1 MSEPKPL
8 VEAAK
13 AKKAPKKARPNPRA
27 RRKGAKLLKQRK
39 HRLVAPPPGGSQYP
53 LSEVHVDRLFW
64 RAGFGPTAE
73 DRANWTGKNIYSAV
87 DWLLNAP
94 PTPLLG
100 IDPTRDG
107 QVLAPTTND
116 QDLQLE
122 WVSQMARARNPL
134 PERLTFFWHRHFG
147 NSRDEV
153 SPPQLIQNHI
163 KLFRRYA
170 DLGANPGASFR
181 NLLYET
187 TEDPSMLRFLTGE
200 DSTRRAINENY
211 GREVMELFA
220 LGVTDPSGKPN
231 YSEDDVKE
239 LAKALTGWQIDD
251 DDPDN
256 AKGFFTQNRWVD
268 GNKNILGK
276 AGNFKDR
283 DALDVVLAHPAHP
296 QFLVRKLW
304 GEFIVTPPDPGT
316 LASLVNT
323 YVATGLQIKPLMR
336 QILLHPALFESL
348 GEPNMIKPPVVYVV
362 GALRATGQSIGSTLS
377 IDSMS
382 EQGQRPYFPP
392 TVAGWEGGLSWLNT
406 NTALAR
412 FRFANRLVNLKT
424 LAPQDVPG
432 EAGDAAYDRAYAAVN
447 KPWLSDKSKGY
458 LKGLANRMP
467 GTNTAQRAARQIAL
481 RAFMLGGPD
490 AQVM

>member
-1 MSEPKPL
+1 

-13 AKKAPKKARPNPRA
+13 AKKKPKKAKPNPRA
-27 RRKGAKLLKQRK
+27 RRKGKKLLVQKERR
-39 HRLVAPPPGGSQYP
+39 HRLVAPPPGGSQIP
-53 LSEVHVDRLFW
+53 LSEAQVDRLFW

-73 DRANWTGKNIYSAV
+73 DRANWTGKNIYAAV
-87 DWLLNAP
+87 NWLLSAP
-94 PTPLLG
+94 QTPLLG

-107 QVLAPTTND
+107 RTLAPATND

-122 WVSQMARARNPL
+122 WVSQMVRVRNPL

-163 KLFRRYA
+163 KLFRKFS

-181 NLLYET
+181 DLLYEVG
-187 TEDPSMLRFLTGE
+187 EDPSMLRFLTGE

-211 GREVMELFA
+211 AREVMELFA
-220 LGVTDPSGKPN
+220 LGVTDQSGKPN

-239 LAKALTGWQIDD
+239 LAKAFTGWQIEDE
-251 DDPDN
+251 DPDN
-256 AKGFFTQNRWVD
+256 AKSYFNQSRWVN
-268 GNKNILGK
+268 GNKTVLGK
-276 AGNFKDR
+276 VGNFKHR
-283 DALDVVLAHPAHP
+283 DAIDVVLAHPAHA

-304 GEFIVTPPDPGT
+304 GEFIVTPPDPAT
-316 LASLVNT
+316 LNSLVAT
-323 YVATGLQIKPLMR
+323 YVATGFQLKPLMR
-336 QILLHPALFESL
+336 QILLHPAVFESP

-362 GALRATGQSIGSTLS
+362 GALRATGQSIGSTLPV
-377 IDSMS
+377 DSMS
-382 EQGQRPYFPP
+382 ELGQRPYFPP

-412 FRFANRLVNLKT
+412 FRFANRLVNLKS

-432 EAGDAAYDRAYAAVN
+432 ESGDAAYDRAYAALN
-447 KPWLSDKSKGY
+447 KPWLSDKTKGY

-467 GTNTAQRAARQIAL
+467 GTNTAQRAARQIAV
-481 RAFMLGGPD
+481 RALMLGGPD